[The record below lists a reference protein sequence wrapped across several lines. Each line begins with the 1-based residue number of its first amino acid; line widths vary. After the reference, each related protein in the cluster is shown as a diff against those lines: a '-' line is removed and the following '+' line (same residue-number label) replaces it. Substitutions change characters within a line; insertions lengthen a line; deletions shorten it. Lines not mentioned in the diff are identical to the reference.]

1 MGNNVLCS
9 GTDNAG
15 TLSKITIE
23 SLKDIGYDVVDF
35 EDSYAQLVTYVSTAI
50 KQEIDF
56 TNEMLNA
63 SQSNEDQTNIK
74 KNTLIN

>member
-1 MGNNVLCS
+1 MSYAATQNQE
-9 GTDNAG
+9 
-15 TLSKITIE
+15 LSKITIN
-23 SLKDIGYDVVDF
+23 SLKDTDMISSF

-74 KNTLIN
+74 RIL

>member
-9 GTDNAG
+9 GSWYVG

-23 SLKDIGYDVVDF
+23 SLKDIGYDVQDF

-56 TNEMLNA
+56 TNEMLIA
-63 SQSNEDQTNIK
+63 SQSNEDQSNIK
-74 KNTLIN
+74 GIL